1 MDFIKNVVDI
11 IAHNHRELLSGL
23 QLTLIITFFSLIF
36 STLIGIGI
44 GYLRSLTTKQKSFYN
59 LLIKIFQFLAKEYI
73 GIIRGTPLIVQ
84 AFFFYLALVPLAI
97 NPLIKIWFP
106 SGMGPEVA
114 GIIII
119 SLNAGAYMA
128 EIFRGG
134 IQAIDK
140 GQMEAARSL
149 GLPYKHAM
157 RKVILPQAVKNMIP
171 AILNQFIISL
181 KDTSLLT
188 IIGVPELTGNGKTIS
203 AENYKYFETYLI
215 IGIMYY
221 VIIKLLTFVFSKIE
235 EKLNV

>member
-1 MDFIKNVVDI
+1 MSFLENVINILVNS
-11 IAHNHRELLSGL
+11 HQELLDGL
-23 QLTLIITFFSLIF
+23 RLTLIITFFSLVF

-44 GYLRSLTTKQKSFYN
+44 GYLRSLTTKQKNFYN
-59 LLIKIFQFLAKEYI
+59 LLIKILQFLAKEYI
-73 GIIRGTPLIVQ
+73 DIIRGTPLIVQ
-84 AFFFYLALVPLAI
+84 AFFFYLALVPLLI
-97 NPLIKIWFP
+97 NPLIKIWVP
-106 SGMGPEVA
+106 GGMSAEVA

-128 EIFRGG
+128 EIFRAG

-171 AILNQFIISL
+171 TILNQFIISL

-203 AENYKYFETYLI
+203 ASNYKYFETYLI
-215 IGIMYY
+215 VGIMYY
-221 VIIKLLTFVFSKIE
+221 IIIKVLSFIFNKVE

>member
-11 IAHNHRELLSGL
+11 ISNSHKELLDGL
-23 QLTLIITFFSLIF
+23 RLTLIITFFSLIF

-59 LLIKIFQFLAKEYI
+59 VVIRIFQFLAKEYI
-73 GIIRGTPLIVQ
+73 DIIRGTPLIVQ

-97 NPLIKIWFP
+97 NPLIKTFFP

-114 GIIII
+114 GVIII

-157 RKVILPQAVKNMIP
+157 RKVVLPQAVKNMIP

-203 AENYKYFETYLI
+203 AANYKYFETYLI
-215 IGIMYY
+215 IGVMYY
-221 VIIKLLTFVFSKIE
+221 VIIKVLSFVFSKIE